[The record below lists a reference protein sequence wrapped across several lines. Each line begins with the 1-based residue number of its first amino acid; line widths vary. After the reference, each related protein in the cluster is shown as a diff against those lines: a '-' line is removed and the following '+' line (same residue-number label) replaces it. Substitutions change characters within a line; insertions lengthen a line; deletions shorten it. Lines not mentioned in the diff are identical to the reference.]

1 MSNQYKK
8 GSELSAWDLNPGC
21 RVIVNQDSKSNRRL
35 KKKILR
41 QERKR
46 LDNRL
51 RKEYNDLESEG

>member
-21 RVIVNQDSKSNRRL
+21 RAIVNQDSKSNRKL

-46 LDNRL
+46 LDKRV
-51 RKEYNDLESEG
+51 REAYNDECKEG

>member
-21 RVIVNQDSKSNRRL
+21 RHCVDTSKPSKRKL

-41 QERKR
+41 AERKR
-46 LDNRL
+46 LDKRV
-51 RKEYNDLESEG
+51 REAYNDDCKEG

>member
-21 RVIVNQDSKSNRRL
+21 RRFINQDSKTNRKL

-41 QERKR
+41 AERKK
-46 LDNRL
+46 LDKRT
-51 RKEYNDLESEG
+51 REAYNDECKEG